1 MTKGVGIL
9 SSSMSMPCSSATSST
24 AELTSLSSE
33 SLPPPDCGAI
43 VGMVL
48 VVFNQN
54 ANDLGNCGRERQE
67 VWPSTRSAHPVV
79 RASHLLNLHKN
90 KVSLLAGAMIK
101 HWGFECCRAAATKG
115 GTQHHLAG
123 SPGKVWALER
133 GLETLGAG
141 GACLA

>member
-1 MTKGVGIL
+1 
-9 SSSMSMPCSSATSST
+9 
-24 AELTSLSSE
+24 
-33 SLPPPDCGAI
+33 
-43 VGMVL
+43 MVL

-90 KVSLLAGAMIK
+90 KVSLLAGAMIMPT
-101 HWGFECCRAAATKG
+101 WGFECCRAAATKG
-115 GTQHHLAG
+115 GAQHHLAG

-133 GLETLGAG
+133 RLETLGAG
-141 GACLA
+141 VEAAGRGSFWDRNRNGCAGGPSGRAGRRARSPHERGTSR